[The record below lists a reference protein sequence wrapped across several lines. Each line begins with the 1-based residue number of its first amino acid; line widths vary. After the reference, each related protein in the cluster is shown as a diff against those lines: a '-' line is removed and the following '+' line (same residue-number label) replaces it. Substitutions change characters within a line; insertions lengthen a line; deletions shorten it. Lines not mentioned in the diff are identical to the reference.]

1 MATIKWDPFATLPT
15 LQDRINR
22 IFEEAFPVS
31 KDDGAPS
38 MCDWRPPV
46 DTYEEGDTIVIT
58 AELPGVNKK
67 NISIDVKDNT
77 ISISG
82 ERTLEENI
90 SDKKYFRRERCHGKF
105 FRAFSLPET
114 ADPNRIEA
122 VFKGGVLKILIRRS
136 VATETKKV
144 EIK

>member
-1 MATIKWDPFATLPT
+1 MAIVKWDPFATLPT
-15 LQDRINR
+15 LKDRINR

-31 KDDGAPS
+31 ENNGAPS

-58 AELPGVNKK
+58 AELPGVKK
-67 NISIDVKDNT
+67 ENVSIDLKDNT

-82 ERTLEENI
+82 ERTLEENV
-90 SDKKYFRRERCHGKF
+90 SDKQYFRRERCHGKF

-114 ADPNRIEA
+114 ADPDKIEA
-122 VFKGGVLKILIRRS
+122 SFKDGLLKILIRRS
-136 VATETKKV
+136 DKTLTKKV

>member
-1 MATIKWDPFATLPT
+1 MAIVKWDPFATLPT

-22 IFEEAFPVS
+22 IFEEAFPVNT
-31 KDDGAPS
+31 DEGTPS

-58 AELPGVNKK
+58 VELPGVKK
-67 NISIDVKDNT
+67 ENISIDVKDNT
-77 ISISG
+77 ISING
-82 ERTLEENI
+82 ERILDENA
-90 SDKKYFRRERCHGKF
+90 SDKQYFRRERFHGRF
-105 FRAFSLPET
+105 YRAFSLPET

-122 VFKGGVLKILIRRS
+122 SFKDGLLKILIHRS
-136 VATETKKV
+136 DETVTKKV